1 MKDINELKTEL
12 GQIFKGDI
20 DDTAPT
26 IDKYSR
32 DASLFKVK
40 PALVLFPKD
49 SADLQ
54 NLVQYIDKEK
64 GNHPELSITGRSA
77 GTDMTGG
84 PLNESIILDFTKY
97 FKAEHVDLDSM
108 TADVEPGVFYRDFEV
123 DTLPKHISL
132 PVYPASKQLAALGG
146 MVMNNAA
153 GEKTLRYGQMRDFVE
168 EVSMVLA
175 DGKEYTFKEISE
187 AELEKKIAQN
197 DFEGKLYQQIYE
209 LVKSH
214 EDLIAKAEPTS
225 SKNSAGYALWRI
237 WNKEKG
243 TFNLAQ
249 LFVGSQGT
257 LGLLT
262 KVKVRL
268 MKDKPHKK
276 LIVVFLNNWDLL
288 PSIVNSV
295 LPFQPESMEAFDDTT
310 LKLGLKFMPEI
321 AKKAHE
327 KFLTFAMRFLPETW
341 IGIQMFGLPKLIL
354 LIELAEETEEE
365 ITTKTKNVMEAL
377 QKYKIHMRL
386 ASDEHDADKYWIMRR
401 ESFNLL
407 RQHVHGKRTA
417 PFIDDFGI
425 DAQKMPEFLPKL
437 LAILKKYKIKA
448 NIAGHAGNGNYHIIP
463 LMDLT
468 QASERAKIVPVSK
481 EVYDLI
487 LSYGGTITA
496 EHNDGIIRTPFV
508 EKMFGHSMYQLFVEV
523 KKICDPQNI
532 FNPGKKVGGSME
544 YLESHIDTR

>member
-1 MKDINELKTEL
+1 
-12 GQIFKGDI
+12 
-20 DDTAPT
+20 
-26 IDKYSR
+26 
-32 DASLFKVK
+32 
-40 PALVLFPKD
+40 
-49 SADLQ
+49 
-54 NLVQYIDKEK
+54 
-64 GNHPELSITGRSA
+64 
-77 GTDMTGG
+77 
-84 PLNESIILDFTKY
+84 
-97 FKAEHVDLDSM
+97 M

-327 KFLTFAMRFLPETW
+327 KFLTFAVFARDVDWYTDVRV
-341 IGIQMFGLPKLIL
+341 
-354 LIELAEETEEE
+354 A
-365 ITTKTKNVMEAL
+365 
-377 QKYKIHMRL
+377 
-386 ASDEHDADKYWIMRR
+386 
-401 ESFNLL
+401 
-407 RQHVHGKRTA
+407 
-417 PFIDDFGI
+417 
-425 DAQKMPEFLPKL
+425 
-437 LAILKKYKIKA
+437 KA
-448 NIAGHAGNGNYHIIP
+448 HPSH
-463 LMDLT
+463 
-468 QASERAKIVPVSK
+468 RA
-481 EVYDLI
+481 
-487 LSYGGTITA
+487 
-496 EHNDGIIRTPFV
+496 R
-508 EKMFGHSMYQLFVEV
+508 
-523 KKICDPQNI
+523 
-532 FNPGKKVGGSME
+532 
-544 YLESHIDTR
+544 